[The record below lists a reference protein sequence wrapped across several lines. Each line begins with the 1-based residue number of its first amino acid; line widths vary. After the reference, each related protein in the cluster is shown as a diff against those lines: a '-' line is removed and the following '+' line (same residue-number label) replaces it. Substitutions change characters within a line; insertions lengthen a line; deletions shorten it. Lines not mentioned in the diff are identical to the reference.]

1 MSSLASSEFTQICL
15 YTLEKLYEL
24 LEDKYPNIDAEL
36 QDGVLEISAGKNKF
50 VINKHE
56 PSKQIWYSSTVSGA
70 RRFNYLE
77 SSWVDNGG
85 NYLEELLLKELDRK

>member
-56 PSKQIWYSSTVSGA
+56 PSKQIWYSSTISGA

-77 SSWVDNGG
+77 GSWVDSEG
-85 NYLEELLLKELDRK
+85 NCLEEFLLRELNRE